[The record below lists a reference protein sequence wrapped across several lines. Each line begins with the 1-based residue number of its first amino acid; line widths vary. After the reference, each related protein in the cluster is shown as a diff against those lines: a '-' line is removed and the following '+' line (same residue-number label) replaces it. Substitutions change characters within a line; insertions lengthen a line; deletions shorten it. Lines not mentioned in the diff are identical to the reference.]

1 MGEGTSTGNW
11 MPLLVAAVAAAA
23 MAVFEYFARRRNMAW
38 LDSFS
43 MAGSMLVGM
52 AAAVAAQL
60 L

>member
-1 MGEGTSTGNW
+1 
-11 MPLLVAAVAAAA
+11 MPVLGAAVAAAA
-23 MAVFEYFARRRNMAW
+23 MAVCEYLARRRNMAW